1 MEDNRIHVSKDA
13 LADLGAGKI
22 AYVRKIT
29 SDEVTE
35 RFPGAP
41 KIQSGIDLWA
51 LFDADGTPI
60 LLSDD
65 PSAAYGKAVEDE
77 LRTVSIH

>member
-1 MEDNRIHVSKDA
+1 MDDNQIYVSKDA

-22 AYVRKIT
+22 GYIRKIT

-51 LFDADGTPI
+51 LFGADGTPI

-65 PSAAYGKAVEDE
+65 RSTAYGKAAEDE
-77 LRTVSIH
+77 LSTVSIH